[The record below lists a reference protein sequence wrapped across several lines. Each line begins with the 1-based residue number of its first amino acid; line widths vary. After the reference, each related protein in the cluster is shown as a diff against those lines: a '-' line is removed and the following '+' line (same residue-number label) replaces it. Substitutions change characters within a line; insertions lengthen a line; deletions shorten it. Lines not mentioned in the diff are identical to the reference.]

1 MKLLFVS
8 LIVTLSFCCLSV
20 QCNSVLKQ
28 VVKTEGQL
36 IDDVA
41 RNGDD
46 IANGA
51 KNNLDETIKSG
62 SNTARNSVNS
72 VFKKGIEKFKK
83 GLLAFSEEALKEI
96 LEMSLEELEKEQFLL
111 YQIETNTR
119 YDSLKAAIAKK
130 LNRPKVLTTEVRALL
145 LGREIQGFKIDSNK
159 LYFIYLKYSDRFLAE
174 ELNNLQVNNNCS
186 DEIQT
191 YVKQLAEKRK
201 VKIYSCDKEEEVE
214 EHSIVFDI
222 LALLILGGIGFAI
235 LIYLWKGLKNLFA
248 KKNKN

>member
-41 RNGDD
+41 RHGDD
-46 IANGA
+46 VANGA
-51 KNNLDETIKSG
+51 KNHLDETIKSG
-62 SNTARNSVNS
+62 SNTARNSVNI

-83 GLLAFSEEALKEI
+83 EIRDLSEELVSRIA
-96 LEMSLEELEKEQFLL
+96 EMSLEELVKEQVFL
-111 YQIETNTR
+111 YEIETNKR
-119 YDSLKAAIAKK
+119 YDSLRIAIAKK
-130 LNRPKVLTTEVRALL
+130 LNRPKVLTTEVRAIL
-145 LGREIQGFKIDSNK
+145 LGREIQGFKIDSDK
-159 LYFIYLKYSDRFLAE
+159 LFYIYLKYSDSFFSEA
-174 ELNNLQVNNNCS
+174 LNDLQVNNNCS

-201 VKIYSCDKEEEVE
+201 VKIYSCDKEEEE

-222 LALLILGGIGFAI
+222 LALLILGGIGLAI